1 MKQAMYYMALFIGM
15 LVMEARSQQKNWI
28 ARDAQVIFFSSAP
41 LEDIEATSKSG
52 ASVLNTTTGEIVFK
66 VRNTS
71 FRFRKKLMQEHFN
84 ENYMESDKYPLSE
97 FRGKITDA
105 EIPDRN
111 GSYDVKVSG
120 TLTVHG
126 VAKTCNTTA
135 RIVVKDGSLTATCSF
150 DVKVADHN
158 ITIPSIVG
166 KNIAEVVNVRIS
178 AQYQ

>member
-1 MKQAMYYMALFIGM
+1 MKQAIPYLVLFISM
-15 LVMEARSQQKNWI
+15 LSTDGLAQPRNWI
-28 ARDAQVIFFSSAP
+28 TKDAQVTFFSSAP

-52 ASVLNTTTGEIVFK
+52 ASALNMATGDILFK

-97 FRGKITDA
+97 FRGKILDA
-105 EIPDRN
+105 GKPERN
-111 GSYDVKVSG
+111 GTYDVQVSG

-126 VAKTCNTTA
+126 VAKTYNTTA
-135 RIVVKDGSLTATCSF
+135 RIILRDSSLTAECSF

-166 KNIAEVVNVRIS
+166 KNIAEVVNVRVS
-178 AQYQ
+178 AHYK